1 MNLRIWDF
9 EDICY
14 NPEEEED
21 SRNEIVM
28 QMVGA
33 VIFKSLHLICVN
45 INVPFASKISM
56 LLMHSIKDGKLHH
69 SKEDA
74 EKDHCEVNCEIRLMF
89 ALTEIKNAS
98 AFALKMCNLYH
109 YRLHSL

>member
-1 MNLRIWDF
+1 MNVRIWDCK
-9 EDICY
+9 DSCY
-14 NPEEEED
+14 NPKEED

-28 QMVGA
+28 QMVVA

-45 INVPFASKISM
+45 INVTFASKIYV

-74 EKDHCEVNCEIRLMF
+74 EKDHWELNCEIRLMF

-98 AFALKMCNLYH
+98 AFAIKTCNLYH
-109 YRLHSL
+109 YCLHSF